1 MIDGTPEQLKLQLD
15 PKKSVVET
23 IMQTPYENG
32 RAAWSLLNRVM
43 LQQVPSTSSTLA
55 AVPPAVLFKKSMTC
69 KRINAIFAKEY
80 STVYKPL
87 KCPA

>member
-1 MIDGTPEQLKLQLD
+1 
-15 PKKSVVET
+15 
-23 IMQTPYENG
+23 
-32 RAAWSLLNRVM
+32 
-43 LQQVPSTSSTLA
+43 
-55 AVPPAVLFKKSMTC
+55 VLFKKSMTC